1 MNSGMLP
8 AKALILAYA
17 RIRITAAGPLL
28 NLTGFPFMHYS
39 TCDTDSLQETA
50 HKINLLNKK
59 VRRVRPDKASIINDR
74 LSGFSIDSAL
84 I

>member
-8 AKALILAYA
+8 AKALIPAYA
-17 RIRITAAGPLL
+17 GIRITAAGPLL

-50 HKINLLNKK
+50 YKINF
-59 VRRVRPDKASIINDR
+59 IYI
-74 LSGFSIDSAL
+74 FSILFDTDEAPENFISAKL
-84 I
+84 QND